1 LIDAMSLFNIRLFFL
16 IPLFSFF
23 LSASSQVLGQQTNT
37 QRDLALEYFRNR
49 DYGKA
54 LPIFE
59 QLYESQPSHFHY
71 HYYIFCLLEEK
82 DFRKAERIARRQI
95 KANSND
101 LRYEVDLGFVFMNSG
116 DVDKGRKQYDD
127 VIKNLRADRNVINN
141 VANAFISRRE
151 NEYAIKTYLTGRVLL
166 NNSYGFHSELA
177 NLYDRLGD
185 FDNMITEYMSLMQT
199 DNANLSQ
206 IQTRI
211 QNALASDTEGNRA
224 QFLRTSLLRNIRQH
238 PDVLVYSEMMLWYAI
253 QQKDF
258 EAAYNQA
265 TALDRRLNENGNR
278 VYALAQLS
286 LSNEAFDIAVKAY
299 EYLIAR
305 GEDNPYYFNSRIE
318 ILNANYRQLSSNYPA
333 EREKFLQL
341 EQRYYSTLNELGR
354 NRLTVNLMRDLANL
368 NAFRLYDTE
377 KATALLYEAIEM
389 PGIRTLTRAECK
401 LDLADILLYTGDV
414 WDAMLLYAQ
423 VEKEFPHEPIGHEAK
438 FRNARL
444 CFYIGEF
451 EWARAQLNVL
461 KGATSK
467 LIANDAMALS
477 LIIKDNM
484 DIDSTYNALAFFA
497 RADLHTYRNRTDL
510 ALQSLDSLEK
520 MFPYHPILDDVLFK
534 RAEISISRM
543 DYAKAGEYLQQIVD
557 VYGDGLLADKAMFR
571 LAEVYE
577 IYLNDTERAMEHY
590 KELLIRYPASLQAA
604 PARQR
609 FRMLRGD
616 VI

>member
-1 LIDAMSLFNIRLFFL
+1 MSLFKIRLILL
-16 IPLFSFF
+16 IPLISFF
-23 LSASSQVLGQQTNT
+23 LSDSSLLFGQQNNT
-37 QRDLALEYFRNR
+37 QRDLGLEYFRNR
-49 DYGKA
+49 EYDKA
-54 LPIFE
+54 LPVFE

-82 DFRKAERIARRQI
+82 DFKKAERIARRQI
-95 KANSND
+95 KANPND

-116 DVDKGRKQYDD
+116 DVNKGKKQYDD
-127 VIKNLRADRNVINN
+127 VIKNLRADRNAINN

-151 NEYAIKTYLTGRVLL
+151 NEYAIKTYLTGRELL
-166 NNSYGFHSELA
+166 GNSYGFHSELA

-185 FDNMITEYMSLMQT
+185 FENMIAEYMSLIRT
-199 DNANLSQ
+199 DNASLSQ

-211 QNALASDTEGNRA
+211 QNALATDTEGKRA
-224 QFLRTSLLRNIRQH
+224 QFLRTSLLRNIRQY

-286 LSNEAFDIAVKAY
+286 LANQAFDIAVRAY
-299 EYLIAR
+299 EYLISR
-305 GEDNPYYFNSRIE
+305 GEDNPYFFNSRIE
-318 ILNANYRQLSSNYPA
+318 VLNAHYRQLSAAYPV

-377 KATALLYEAIEM
+377 KATSLLYEAIEM
-389 PGIRTLTRAECK
+389 PGIRALTRSECK

-477 LIIKDNM
+477 LLIKDNM

-497 RADLHTYRNRTDL
+497 RADLHSYRNRDDL
-510 ALQSLDSLEK
+510 ALQTLDSLEK
-520 MFPYHPILDDVLFK
+520 KFPYHPILDDVLFK
-534 RAEISISRM
+534 RAEISIRKM
-543 DYAKAGEYLQQIVD
+543 DYGIAGEYLQQIVNT
-557 VYGDGLLADKAMFR
+557 YSDGLLADKAMFR

-577 IYLNDTERAMEHY
+577 VYLNDAEKAMEYY

-609 FRMLRGD
+609 FRTLRGD